1 MSIVY
6 TEDKYGI
13 ATCDVTTG
21 DFFTTEVDTER
32 KLLDEV
38 SRFNPSEIICNEA
51 FYMSGIDVDDMKKQA
66 VKLLFQHSTHGI
78 FLMVLQMRHCFHISM
93 YRQ

>member
-1 MSIVY
+1 MVDNCYGEFVEDTEPIQVGADMMVGSLTVSY
-6 TEDKYGI
+6 THL
-13 ATCDVTTG
+13 VTTG

-51 FYMSGIDVDDMKKQA
+51 FYMIGIDA
-66 VKLLFQHSTHGI
+66 VSYTH
-78 FLMVLQMRHCFHISM
+78 LDV
-93 YRQ
+93 YKRQVYT

>member
-21 DFFTTEVDTER
+21 EFFYDR
-32 KLLDEV
+32 GG
-38 SRFNPSEIICNEA
+38 
-51 FYMSGIDVDDMKKQA
+51 YGKKA
-66 VKLLFQHSTHGI
+66 V
-78 FLMVLQMRHCFHISM
+78 R
-93 YRQ
+93 